1 MTKLIA
7 IAALAALSFGGDAAA
22 GELKPMHSRSIDLGT
37 MAGSAYYTVE
47 SEGYHVVATLIGN
60 NDSSAPVRFEAVLVS
75 GQTVKLS
82 TPREVG
88 MPPIMVEISRVA
100 DHVVIQEPAAIN

>member
-7 IAALAALSFGGDAAA
+7 IAALAALTFGGDAAA
-22 GELKPMHSRSIDLGT
+22 GELKPMHSRSTDLGT
-37 MAGSAYYTVE
+37 MAGNAYFTVE
-47 SEGYHVVATLIGN
+47 PEGFHVVATLIVRE
-60 NDSSAPVRFEAVLVS
+60 AETPVRFEAVLVS

-100 DHVVIQEPAAIN
+100 DQVVIQEPAAIN

>member
-7 IAALAALSFGGDAAA
+7 AAALAVLAFGGEAAG
-22 GELKPMHSRSIDLGT
+22 GELKPMHASSIDLGT
-37 MAGSAYYTVE
+37 MTGIAYFTVE
-47 SEGYHVVATLIGN
+47 PEGYHVVATLIGN
-60 NDSSAPVRFEAVLVS
+60 DSSDPVRFEAVLVS

-88 MPPIMVEISRVA
+88 MPPVMVEISCVA
-100 DHVVIQEPAAIN
+100 DQVVIQEPAAIN

>member
-7 IAALAALSFGGDAAA
+7 IAALAALSFAGDAAA
-22 GELKPMHSRSIDLGT
+22 VELKPMHSRSIDLGT
-37 MAGSAYYTVE
+37 MAGNAYFTVE
-47 SEGYHVVATLIGN
+47 PEGYHVVATLIGN
-60 NDSSAPVRFEAVLVS
+60 DASAPVRFEAVLVS

-100 DHVVIQEPAAIN
+100 DQVVIQEPAAIN